1 MRNQIA
7 LFLCFIFGVFAILAY
22 YFPVLD
28 ELNKDYVINWTLIIF
43 GFSMALGIISLLR
56 SHFTKI
62 NRRSKGYQYNIVCLV
77 GFATMIFFGFVYG
90 ISEDSFFQ
98 YLFFTVQVPV
108 QATMFSLLAFF
119 IGSAAFRAFRA
130 RTLEATLL
138 LVAAIIVMLGQ
149 VPLAAQN
156 IPFITELKDWILNV
170 PNTAAKRSIII
181 GVGLG
186 VISTALKIILGIER
200 TYLGGSGD

>member
-1 MRNQIA
+1 
-7 LFLCFIFGVFAILAY
+7 
-22 YFPVLD
+22 
-28 ELNKDYVINWTLIIF
+28 
-43 GFSMALGIISLLR
+43 MALGIVSLIR
-56 SHFTKI
+56 SHVTKI
-62 NRRSKGYQYNIVCLV
+62 SRKSKGYQYNIICLA
-77 GFATMIFFGFVYG
+77 GFAIMIFFGFFYG
-90 ISEDSFFQ
+90 ISEESFFQ

-149 VPLAAQN
+149 VPLASQN
-156 IPFITELKDWILNV
+156 IPYIAEMKNWILDI

-200 TYLGGSGD
+200 TYLGGTGE